1 MAGGVRAMWWP
12 LLTLAALA
20 WPSRVLGPL
29 DGLPLN
35 GRAEA
40 LLLGIVV
47 PSLVWFDRRSLQ
59 RAPIRVAII
68 ALLAVKT
75 AGLMLTPQGLCARFS
90 TTAPF
95 VGETHTIPIDEPEG
109 WLRSWD
115 VRADWRDPTPACT
128 AIVDRAYADARSFPA
143 WFVNLLDS
151 IRPGRRDLALD
162 LNGSM
167 HVSGAG
173 VLTLARSEGMTIEGE
188 VGGTTIDAGAAMIS
202 VPLAQGNHAIRIH
215 AAMSGDRW
223 SLQPQWN
230 GRDAWSEAT
239 FTVAQPTPLD
249 AAATAIGFAIT
260 VLAAGIIGWW
270 LYLAM
275 TPWLAEPA
283 LLAWSAVAAVAMA
296 VAAANE
302 GIARMAGVG
311 LIAAAAVP
319 VTSRHRNLRAAFL
332 LLGVPWLTFFA
343 VRAIPDIG
351 AFTAYSHDDWLAY
364 QVAGYRIFMGGYWL
378 EGGSTAFDY
387 QPLYRWISGAL
398 HMVFGDSSAGEIVA
412 DASALLSGALLAFWI
427 VKATAGFRWAVAAGA
442 ATLTTFS
449 IGTTWYFVGRGL
461 SETAGAGFGFLAAFM
476 LLRGRL
482 GRPTSIAAAG
492 VFAVLMFYTR
502 LNFGAA
508 AVMLAALLLPLSVTT
523 TVGRATI
530 DRVRRVRS
538 WPVAVYGGL
547 IAAGLLLF
555 MSRTWWYTGHF
566 SVLYGTSLKNNDIGL
581 RWDTIADPAVWGRM
595 RHSVASLIFMNEPPH
610 FDVRALVV
618 VAGVIVVVLGAIQ
631 VPGLRRLPLSLAL
644 VTFGTCLSALVV
656 HTHNYPGRMSI
667 PLVPFACA
675 AVFTGAGLM
684 LSRRAS

>member
-1 MAGGVRAMWWP
+1 MWWP
-12 LLTLAALA
+12 LLLLVALA
-20 WPSRVLGPL
+20 WPSRALGPL

-40 LLLGIVV
+40 LLFGIVV
-47 PSLVWFDRRSLQ
+47 PSLLWFDRRSLQ
-59 RAPIRVAII
+59 RASIRVAIV
-68 ALLAVKT
+68 ALLAVKL
-75 AGLMLTPQGLCARFS
+75 AGLALTPQGLCARFS
-90 TTAPF
+90 TTAPLL
-95 VGETHTIPIDEPEG
+95 GETHTIPIDEPEG

-115 VRADWRDPTPACT
+115 VRANWRDRTPACT
-128 AIVDRAYADARSFPA
+128 AIVDRSYADARSFPA
-143 WFVNLLDS
+143 WFVNVLDS
-151 IRPGRRDLALD
+151 IRPGRGDLALD

-173 VLTLARSEGMTIEGE
+173 VFTLPRSEGMQIEGQI
-188 VGGTTIDAGAAMIS
+188 GGATIDEEATVISMPLPAGD
-202 VPLAQGNHAIRIH
+202 HAIQIH

-230 GRDAWSEAT
+230 GRDAWSAAT
-239 FTVAQPTPLD
+239 FTVAQPTSFD
-249 AAATAIGFAIT
+249 AAATPIGIAISL
-260 VLAAGIIGWW
+260 LAAGIIGWW
-270 LYLAM
+270 LILAVA
-275 TPWLAEPA
+275 PWRGAPA
-283 LLAWSAVAAVAMA
+283 LLAWSAVAAVVMA
-296 VAAANE
+296 VAATSE
-302 GIARMAGVG
+302 GVARIAAGA

-319 VTSRHRNLRAAFL
+319 VAPRHRNLRAAFL
-332 LLGVPWLTFFA
+332 LLGVPWLAFFA
-343 VRAIPDIG
+343 VRTIPDIG

-398 HMVFGDSSAGEIVA
+398 HMVFGDSSAGEIIV
-412 DASALLSGALLAFWI
+412 DASALLSGALLAFWM

-442 ATLTTFS
+442 AVLMTFS
-449 IGTTWYFVGRGL
+449 TGTTWYFVGRGL
-461 SETAGAGFGFLAAFM
+461 SETIGAGFGFLAAFM

-482 GRPTSIAAAG
+482 GRPSSIAAAG

-508 AVMLAALLLPLSVTT
+508 AVTLAALLLPLTVTT
-523 TVGRATI
+523 SLGRATI
-530 DRVRRVRS
+530 DRVRGVRL
-538 WPVAVYGGL
+538 WPIAGYGGA
-547 IAAGLLLF
+547 IAVGVLLF
-555 MSRTWWYTGHF
+555 MSRTWWYTGRF

-581 RWDTIADPAVWGRM
+581 RIDTMTDPAVWGRI

-610 FDVRALVV
+610 LDARALWVI
-618 VAGVIVVVLGAIQ
+618 AGMVVVVLGAIQ
-631 VPGLRRLPLSLAL
+631 VPALRRLPFALTLVSLGA
-644 VTFGTCLSALVV
+644 CLSALFV

-675 AVFTGAGLM
+675 AAFTGASLV

>member
-1 MAGGVRAMWWP
+1 MWWP
-12 LLTLAALA
+12 LLLLVALA
-20 WPSRVLGPL
+20 WPSRALGPL

-35 GRAEA
+35 GQAEA
-40 LLLGIVV
+40 LLFGIVV
-47 PSLVWFDRRSLQ
+47 PSLLWFDRRSLQ
-59 RAPIRVAII
+59 RGSIRMAIV
-68 ALLAVKT
+68 ALLAVKL
-75 AGLMLTPQGLCARFS
+75 AGLALTPQGLCARFS
-90 TTAPF
+90 TTAPLL
-95 VGETHTIPIDEPEG
+95 GETHTIPIDEPEG

-115 VRADWRDPTPACT
+115 VRANWRDRTPACT

-151 IRPGRRDLALD
+151 IRPGRQDLALE
-162 LNGSM
+162 LNGSLR
-167 HVSGAG
+167 VDEPG
-173 VLTLARSEGMTIEGE
+173 VFSMPVAEDMRVTGEIGGRAIEYGDHSIVASLPEGDHQIKLTATLT
-188 VGGTTIDAGAAMIS
+188 
-202 VPLAQGNHAIRIH
+202 
-215 AAMSGDRW
+215 GDRW

-230 GRDAWSEAT
+230 GHDAWSAAT
-239 FTVAQPTPLD
+239 FTVGPPTAFD
-249 AAATAIGFAIT
+249 GAATLIGFAIT
-260 VLAAGIIGWW
+260 LLAAGLVGWW
-270 LYLAM
+270 LFLAVA
-275 TPWLAEPA
+275 PWHSEPA
-283 LLAWSAVAAVAMA
+283 LLAWSALAAAAMAIAATNDGIARLAAVA
-296 VAAANE
+296 
-302 GIARMAGVG
+302 

-319 VTSRHRNLRAAFL
+319 VAPRHRNLRAAFL
-332 LLGVPWLTFFA
+332 LLGVPWLAFFA

-398 HMVFGDSSAGEIVA
+398 HLVFGDSSAGEIIV
-412 DASALLSGALLAFWI
+412 DASALLAGALLTFWI

-442 ATLTTFS
+442 AVLMTFS

-461 SETAGAGFGFLAAFM
+461 SETIGAGFGFLAAFM

-482 GRPTSIAAAG
+482 GRPSSIAAAG

-508 AVMLAALLLPLSVTT
+508 AVTLAALLLPLSVTT
-523 TVGRATI
+523 SIGRTTI
-530 DRVRRVRS
+530 DRVRRVRF
-538 WPVAVYGGL
+538 WTVAGYGGV
-547 IAAGLLLF
+547 IAAGVLLF

-581 RWDTIADPAVWGRM
+581 RADTIADPAVWGRI

-610 FDVRALVV
+610 FDVRALFV
-618 VAGVIVVVLGAIQ
+618 VAGMLVVLLGAVQ
-631 VPGLRRLPLSLAL
+631 VPALRRLPLAL
-644 VTFGTCLSALVV
+644 TIVTLGACLSALVV

-675 AVFTGAGLM
+675 AAFTGAKLVM
-684 LSRRAS
+684 TRRAS

>member
-1 MAGGVRAMWWP
+1 MAGGVKAMWWP
-12 LLTLAALA
+12 LLMLAALA
-20 WPSRVLGPL
+20 WPSRALGPL

-59 RAPIRVAII
+59 RTPIRVAII

-115 VRADWRDPTPACT
+115 VRANWRDRTPACT
-128 AIVDRAYADARSFPA
+128 AIVDRSYADARSFPA

-151 IRPGRRDLALD
+151 IRPGRQDLALD
-162 LNGSM
+162 LNGSI
-167 HVSGAG
+167 HVGEAG
-173 VLTLARSEGMTIEGE
+173 VFTLSPSEGMRFQGD
-188 VGGTTIDAGAAMIS
+188 VGGTTIDTKAAAISMPLSAGD
-202 VPLAQGNHAIRIH
+202 HAIRIH

-260 VLAAGIIGWW
+260 ALATGILGLW
-270 LYLAM
+270 LWFAVK
-275 TPWLAEPA
+275 PWLAERA
-283 LLAWSAVAAVAMA
+283 LLAWSVAAALAMA

-302 GIARMAGVG
+302 GIARIAGVG
-311 LIAAAAVP
+311 LIAAVAVP
-319 VTSRHRNLRAAFL
+319 VTSRCRNLRAAFL

-343 VRAIPDIG
+343 VRAIPDVG

-398 HMVFGDSSAGEIVA
+398 HMVFGDSSAGEIIV
-412 DASALLSGALLAFWI
+412 DASALLTGALLAFWI

-442 ATLTTFS
+442 ATLMTFS

-482 GRPTSIAAAG
+482 GRASSIAAAG
-492 VFAVLMFYTR
+492 AFAVLMFYTR
-502 LNFGAA
+502 LNFGAG

-523 TVGRATI
+523 TVSRATI
-530 DRVRRVRS
+530 DRVRRIRLG
-538 WPVAVYGGL
+538 PVAIYGGL
-547 IAAGLLLF
+547 IAAGVVLF
-555 MSRTWWYTGHF
+555 MSRTWWYTGRF
-566 SVLYGTSLKNNDIGL
+566 SLLYGTSLKNNDIGL
-581 RWDTIADPAVWGRM
+581 RVDTLADPAVWGRI

-610 FDVRALVV
+610 FDVRAIFV
-618 VAGVIVVVLGAIQ
+618 VAGMLAVLLGAIQ
-631 VPGLRRLPLSLAL
+631 VPGLRRLPLALSL
-644 VTFGTCLSALVV
+644 VTVGTCLSALVV
-656 HTHNYPGRMSI
+656 HTHNYPGRMSV

-675 AVFTGAGLM
+675 AAFTGAGLM

>member
-1 MAGGVRAMWWP
+1 MAGAVRAMWWP
-12 LLTLAALA
+12 LLTLVALA

-40 LLLGIVV
+40 LLFGIVV
-47 PSLVWFDRRSLQ
+47 PSLLWFDRRSLQ
-59 RAPIRVAII
+59 RTSIRVAIV
-68 ALLAVKT
+68 ALLGIKT
-75 AGLMLTPQGLCARFS
+75 VGLALTPQGLCARFS
-90 TTAPF
+90 TTAPL
-95 VGETHTIPIDEPEG
+95 VGETHTIPIEEPEG

-115 VRADWRDPTPACT
+115 VRANWRDRTPACT
-128 AIVDRAYADARSFPA
+128 AIVDRAYADSRSFPA

-151 IRPGRRDLALD
+151 IRPGRQDLALD
-162 LNGSM
+162 LDGSM
-167 HVSGAG
+167 HVSEAG
-173 VLTLARSEGMTIEGE
+173 VFTLPPSEGMRIEGE
-188 VGGTTIDAGAAMIS
+188 VGGTAIDTAAAVIS
-202 VPLAQGNHAIRIH
+202 IPLTPGDHAIRIH

-230 GRDAWSEAT
+230 GRDAWGAAT
-239 FTVAQPTPLD
+239 LTVAQPTPLD
-249 AAATAIGFAIT
+249 AAATPIGLVIT
-260 VLAAGIIGWW
+260 LLAAGIIGWW
-270 LYLAM
+270 LCLAVM
-275 TPWLAEPA
+275 PWLAEPA
-283 LLAWSAVAAVAMA
+283 LLAWSGVAAVAMA
-296 VAAANE
+296 VAAGNE
-302 GIARMAGVG
+302 GIARIAGVG

-398 HMVFGDSSAGEIVA
+398 HMVFGDSSAGEIIV
-412 DASALLSGALLAFWI
+412 DASALLSGALLAFWM

-442 ATLTTFS
+442 ATLLTFS
-449 IGTTWYFVGRGL
+449 TGTTWYFVGRGL
-461 SETAGAGFGFLAAFM
+461 SETIGAGFGFLAAFM

-482 GRPTSIAAAG
+482 GRPSSIAAAG
-492 VFAVLMFYTR
+492 AFAVLMFYTR

-523 TVGRATI
+523 MVSRATI
-530 DRVRRVRS
+530 DRVRRIRL
-538 WPVAVYGGL
+538 WPIAAYGGL
-547 IAAGLLLF
+547 IVAGVLLF
-555 MSRTWWYTGHF
+555 MARTWWYTGRF

-581 RWDTIADPAVWGRM
+581 RVDTVADPAVWGRI

-610 FDVRALVV
+610 FDVRALFV
-618 VAGVIVVVLGAIQ
+618 VAGMMVVTLGAIQ
-631 VPGLRRLPLSLAL
+631 VPGLRRLPLAL
-644 VTFGTCLSALVV
+644 VIVAFGACLSALVV

-675 AVFTGAGLM
+675 AAFTSAGLM